1 MTGSEIALGAL
12 IGFAAGLL
20 SGLFGVGG
28 GSVMTPAIAVM
39 LAVPPLQA
47 IATPLPVIIPT
58 AAVGANNYRRAG
70 RVDWRAVRLAVA
82 PGLLGAIFGAFA
94 ADWIDSRGASH
105 GLLLLTAAIVG
116 WESFRIIKGR
126 DDAETPDRSGE
137 HPGWQFAV
145 TGLAAGLVSGLLGV
159 GGGIVMVPV
168 FTALLGMP
176 LKKALGTS
184 LCVMIPMVIPG
195 TIIHSALGNI
205 DWAVAGA
212 LALGVVPGAWI
223 GSKLA
228 LAARDRT
235 LHIAVGSFLMAVA
248 VAYGALELA
257 HVAGWT
263 K

>member
-1 MTGSEIALGAL
+1 MTPSEVIVGAL
-12 IGFAAGLL
+12 IGLAAGIL

-28 GSVMTPAIAVM
+28 GSIMTPAIAVF
-39 LAVPPLQA
+39 LGVPPLQA
-47 IATPLPVIIPT
+47 VATPLPVIVPT

-70 RVDWRAVRLAVA
+70 RVDWRAARLAVG
-82 PGLLGAIFGAFA
+82 PGLLGAVGGAFA
-94 ADWIDSRGASH
+94 ADWVDSVGASH

-116 WESFRIIKGR
+116 WESFRIIRGR
-126 DDAETPDRSGE
+126 DSAETPDTSDE
-137 HPGWQFAV
+137 HPSWQFAL

-168 FTALLGMP
+168 FTSLLGIP

-184 LCVMIPMVIPG
+184 LCVMIPVVIPG
-195 TIIHSALGNI
+195 TLIHGALGNI
-205 DWAVAGA
+205 DWAVAGV
-212 LALGVVPGAWI
+212 LVLGVMPGAWI

-235 LHIAVGSFLMAVA
+235 LRLAVGSFLMAVA
-248 VAYGALELA
+248 VAYGAMELA
-257 HVAGWT
+257 HVLGWA